1 VWTTDAPYR
10 ETAEQLRLWADR
22 NVPAVEMQAASLF
35 AFAQARGAQVG
46 MVALVSNTVDQV
58 ADDFNTGSNDYRL
71 RVLRAVARAPHTF
84 VPSTADAQ

>member
-1 VWTTDAPYR
+1 MLQRAIGLFDHANTMPPG
-10 ETAEQLRLWADR
+10 
-22 NVPAVEMQAASLF
+22 VPN
-35 AFAQARGAQVG
+35 GHHG

-71 RVLRAVARAPHTF
+71 RVLRAVARAARTF